1 VIEVTAFLMRR
12 EGSSVLFRPAGAG
25 GIVAG
30 LVIMYATA
38 LLV

>member
-1 VIEVTAFLMRR
+1 MTRQG
-12 EGSSVLFRPAGAG
+12 GSGRLLEPESAA
-25 GIVAG
+25 GIVTG